1 MKGNEMDDAT
11 NLNPPAELRDL
22 LAVTQTMGFGLSSD
36 MLTGSLLRTMAA
48 SKPAG
53 QVLELGTGAG
63 AGACWL
69 LDGMDA
75 ASRLHTVDIAEGN
88 VAVAKQF
95 LGNDKRVTFYI
106 EDGGAAILRM
116 KSYGMKFDLIFADTM
131 PGKYTHLDDALALL
145 KAGGLYVI
153 DDLLPQP
160 TWPEGH
166 AEKVPALIAALE
178 ARKDLRITKLNWST
192 GLILATKIF

>member
-1 MKGNEMDDAT
+1 MDDVL
-11 NLNPPAELRDL
+11 NLNPPAVLNNL
-22 LAVTQTMGFGLSSD
+22 LAVTQTLGFSLSSD
-36 MLTGSLLRTMAA
+36 MLTGSLLRTLAA

-53 QVLELGTGAG
+53 QLLELGTGTG

-75 ASRLHTVDIAEGN
+75 AARLHTVDVDEVN

-95 LGNDKRVTFYI
+95 LGNDKRITFYL
-106 EDGGAAILRM
+106 EDGAAAIQRM
-116 KSYGMKFDLIFADTM
+116 RSYGMKFDLIFADAM

-145 KAGGLYVI
+145 KIGGMYVI

-160 TWPEGH
+160 TWPAGH

-178 ARKDLRITKLNWST
+178 ARKDLRIAKLHWST
-192 GLILATKIF
+192 GIILATRIL

>member
-1 MKGNEMDDAT
+1 MDDT
-11 NLNPPAELRDL
+11 LNLNPPAVLRDL
-22 LAVTQTMGFGLSSD
+22 LAVTQTLGFGLSSEL
-36 MLTGSLLRTMAA
+36 LTGSLLRTLAA

-53 QVLELGTGAG
+53 QLLELGTGTG

-75 ASRLHTVDIAEGN
+75 ASRLHTLDVDETH

-95 LGNDKRVTFYI
+95 LGHDKRITFYI
-106 EDGGAAILRM
+106 EDGGVAIQRM
-116 KSYGMKFDLIFADTM
+116 KSYGMKFDLIFADAM

-145 KAGGLYVI
+145 KAGGLYII

-160 TWPEGH
+160 TWPEDH
-166 AEKVPALIAALE
+166 APKVPALIAALE
-178 ARKDLRITKLNWST
+178 ARKDLRITKLHWST
-192 GLILATKIF
+192 GLIIATRIL